1 MKIDFDWGDYV
12 RCNGE
17 IMFVQDI
24 DQDPDH
30 ENNIGLQKKNAPLIY
45 DEQYGVVLPEISYYA
60 PKEIQKLAA
69 STVPKE
75 TVRELFRLETTPW
88 ALAENDQY
96 PFSQETEAIC
106 MTEDD
111 LQSFLQNLS
120 SADSIILDGWE
131 NQFVY
136 GGKVFCENA
145 GSDIITLDFVWGIIC
160 EIFTW
165 FDIEEDE
172 PDVLLEV
179 WRLYR
184 REKGKSIHDVQIPSS
199 LKGVV
204 IGYIET
210 KAESEMVSDALKELY
225 VRLLDDLCDEGEEWA
240 IRRKAYA
247 YYGGNKLVP
256 CDWKKSEETLLKLYG
271 LSESSAAAN
280 SLGYIYYSNRLGK
293 PDYDKAFHYFSI
305 AADAGMVEATYK
317 QADMIRKGHGTEKD
331 PYKAFIILSSLY
343 EYQKEAFLD
352 GNNGC
357 KFADVALRMGY
368 CYENGEGVEKNTKT
382 ARRYYETAKN
392 AILKRK
398 ASHKHYGD
406 DVVEKN
412 IDV

>member
-136 GGKVFCENA
+136 DA
-145 GSDIITLDFVWGIIC
+145 G
-160 EIFTW
+160 
-165 FDIEEDE
+165 
-172 PDVLLEV
+172 
-179 WRLYR
+179 
-184 REKGKSIHDVQIPSS
+184 
-199 LKGVV
+199 
-204 IGYIET
+204 
-210 KAESEMVSDALKELY
+210 
-225 VRLLDDLCDEGEEWA
+225 LC
-240 IRRKAYA
+240 
-247 YYGGNKLVP
+247 
-256 CDWKKSEETLLKLYG
+256 
-271 LSESSAAAN
+271 
-280 SLGYIYYSNRLGK
+280 LGY
-293 PDYDKAFHYFSI
+293 H
-305 AADAGMVEATYK
+305 M
-317 QADMIRKGHGTEKD
+317 
-331 PYKAFIILSSLY
+331 
-343 EYQKEAFLD
+343 
-352 GNNGC
+352 
-357 KFADVALRMGY
+357 
-368 CYENGEGVEKNTKT
+368 
-382 ARRYYETAKN
+382 
-392 AILKRK
+392 
-398 ASHKHYGD
+398 
-406 DVVEKN
+406 
-412 IDV
+412 